1 MEYIGE
7 IVGAIIGCVFGVS
20 LSQWWI
26 WRIRAVSAA
35 NDCRQLKGH
44 IDGMQQQLNTV
55 DDERKL
61 HHNTL
66 QEVFDYID
74 DKGPWGSND
83 VSMMELRNKVMHVLK
98 DSSVGRV

>member
-1 MEYIGE
+1 MEYIE
-7 IVGAIIGCVFGVS
+7 AIVGAIIGCVFGVS

-35 NDCRQLKGH
+35 QDCRQLKGH
-44 IDGMQQQLNTV
+44 IDGMQQQLDII

-61 HHNTL
+61 HHDTI
-66 QEVFDYID
+66 QEVFNYID

-83 VSMMELRNKVMHVLK
+83 VSMMELRNKLMVVIR
-98 DSSVGRV
+98 DSSVRRV